1 MHPATMPAM
10 EWTPHTVAM
19 LWKAL
24 AVIGIWALGCFV
36 YAFMTGRDLGEDLKI
51 NDLSQTKAPE
61 RSGTEVDRLPR

>member
-1 MHPATMPAM
+1 MPPM

-24 AVIGIWALGCFV
+24 ALVGIWALGCFV

-51 NDLSQTKAPE
+51 NDPTRSAGPE
-61 RSGTEVDRLPR
+61 RSGSEADRLPR